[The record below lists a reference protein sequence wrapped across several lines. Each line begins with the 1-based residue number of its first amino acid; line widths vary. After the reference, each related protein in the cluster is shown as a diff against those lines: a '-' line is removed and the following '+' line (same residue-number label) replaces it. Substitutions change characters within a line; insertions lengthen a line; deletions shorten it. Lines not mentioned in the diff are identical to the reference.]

1 MAKNKLGNFIK
12 IVGILTFVG
21 TMLSKLMPLFKEEQP
36 KLKKKISHIGSL
48 LSELK
53 DEVVDLSAVIEKK
66 KK

>member
-21 TMLSKLMPLFKEEQP
+21 TMLSKLMPLFQEEQP
-36 KLKKKISHIGSL
+36 KLKKKINHIGSL
-48 LSELK
+48 LNELK
-53 DEVVDLSAVIEKK
+53 NEVIDISSVLEKK